1 VIADNASMNS
11 EDFAAQYRALSDE
24 AITQLASEG
33 GLRPEADVALR
44 EEMRK
49 RSIGTKE
56 VRSLRV
62 KQKKA
67 KLQARVGNNPYSYR
81 GTGLRLRGDKFL
93 TEADRNKGITVVT
106 RWIVFAF
113 MPLIPLG
120 SYRVTRSIDGDSNPQ
135 IVSKVPLQWDQV
147 LEGWKTALLV
157 MLAMLGVV
165 LASIWWT
172 AKHS

>member
-1 VIADNASMNS
+1 MISDNASMN
-11 EDFAAQYRALSDE
+11 EGDFGEQYRALSE

-33 GLRPEADVALR
+33 GLRSEADVALR
-44 EEMRK
+44 AEMRR
-49 RSIGTKE
+49 RSIGSKD

-62 KQKKA
+62 KQKRA
-67 KLQARVGNNPYSYR
+67 KLQTWVGNNPYFYK

-93 TEADRNKGITVVT
+93 TEADRNKGITAVT

-120 SYRVTRSIDGDSNPQ
+120 SYRVKYPSDGRSTPE

-147 LEGWKTALLV
+147 FAGWKTALFAV
-157 MLAMLGVV
+157 LAMIGVI
-165 LASIWWT
+165 LASIWWM
-172 AKHS
+172 ANHS